1 MRRRV
6 FGDGG
11 AGADGGTLR
20 YCYRR
25 DQLSIGANKNIILD
39 DRLVFIGAIVIARN
53 RAGTDVDVL
62 SDYGIAD
69 VAQVIRLAAGGDGA
83 IFDFNEITDMDV
95 VSKPGSGTDA
105 CVRSD
110 TAVLSD
116 FSRFDQAEWCN
127 GRTGRNLDVFQDTVS
142 AHFHAIIQM
151 YVALENAVDIYFHIP
166 AADELAA
173 NIDTGGIRQR
183 HTLFQ

>member
-1 MRRRV
+1 MRWRV

-25 DQLSIGANKNIILD
+25 DQLSIGADKNIVLD
-39 DRLVFIGAIVIARN
+39 DRLVFIGTIVITRN

-83 IFDFNEITDMDV
+83 ILDFDEITDMDV
-95 VSKPGSGTDA
+95 FGKLGSGTDA
-105 CVRSD
+105 GVRSD
-110 TAVLSD
+110 TAVFSD
-116 FSRFDQAEWCN
+116 FSRFDQAERRD
-127 GRTGRNLDVFQDTVS
+127 G
-142 AHFHAIIQM
+142 
-151 YVALENAVDIYFHIP
+151 
-166 AADELAA
+166 
-173 NIDTGGIRQR
+173 
-183 HTLFQ
+183 